1 MSRPD
6 PNPQPPDRVEMLAN
20 SLARVGR
27 AGELEAE
34 LGKMDPGSLTR
45 AEQETWWRFRGV
57 AAFQDGRE
65 AEALARFE
73 EAHRHF
79 PGNALIR
86 FSLGQQYI
94 RAGQQDRGFEL
105 FRSSRFPEV
114 PREYAFAEA
123 RYAYLCSRYDDG
135 FSSIEPFYQEFVKL
149 RILDDNFLFVRGM
162 PFFGDWWAHA
172 AAFAILAGRPADLES
187 ITRYFAAMG
196 SDYDFEQLQAE
207 WAAYRDD
214 DPARLVPRLEQRLDY
229 TEKNGFPAG
238 YARMALAAAR
248 SRTAPTLDDARRILG
263 AVILS
268 STDNPWLDDVRTLA
282 LAEAAHRF
290 GDADEEQAR
299 TNAFLARQPMLLQ
312 PDLALR
318 FHLLRY
324 QELLK
329 PRVIG
334 RWARVATGG

>member
-6 PNPQPPDRVEMLAN
+6 PNTQPLDRVETLAN
-20 SLARVGR
+20 SLAREGR
-27 AGELEAE
+27 AGALEAE
-34 LGKMDPGSLTR
+34 LQKLDPDSLKR
-45 AEQETWWRFRGV
+45 AEQETWWRFHGI

-73 EAHRHF
+73 EAQRRF

-86 FSLGQQYI
+86 FSLGQQCI
-94 RAGQQDRGFEL
+94 RMGQTDRGFEL
-105 FRSSRFPEV
+105 FRGARFPAV

-135 FSSIEPFYQEFVKL
+135 FSFIEPFYQEFVKL

-172 AAFAILAGRPADLES
+172 AAFAILARRPADLES

-207 WAAYRDD
+207 WASYRDD

-229 TEKNGFPAG
+229 TEKNHMPAG

-248 SRTAPTLDDARRILG
+248 ARTAASLDEARRILG
-263 AVILS
+263 AVMLS
-268 STDNPWLDDVRTLA
+268 STDNPWLEDVRTLA
-282 LAEAAHRF
+282 LAEAAHRS

-299 TNAFLARQPMLLQ
+299 VDTFLARQPMLLQ
-312 PDLALR
+312 PDVALR

-329 PRVIG
+329 PRVLA
-334 RWARVATGG
+334 RWATAGD

>member
-6 PNPQPPDRVEMLAN
+6 PSTQPPDRVEMLAN
-20 SLARVGR
+20 SLAREGR
-27 AGELEAE
+27 AGQLEAE
-34 LGKMDPGSLTR
+34 LGKLDPASLTR
-45 AEQETWWRFRGV
+45 AEQETWWRFHGV
-57 AAFQDGRE
+57 AAFQDGRDD
-65 AEALARFE
+65 EALARFE
-73 EAHRHF
+73 EAHRRF
-79 PGNALIR
+79 PGNATIR
-86 FSLGQQYI
+86 FSLGQQCI
-94 RAGQQDRGFEL
+94 RTGETGRGFEL
-105 FRSSRFPEV
+105 FRSCRFPAV

-135 FSSIEPFYQEFVKL
+135 FSFIEPFYQEFVKL

-172 AAFAILAGRPADLES
+172 AAFAILADRPADLES

-207 WAAYRDD
+207 WESYRDD
-214 DPARLVPRLEQRLDY
+214 DPARLIPRLEQRLDY

-248 SRTAPTLDDARRILG
+248 ARTAKLDDARRILG
-263 AVILS
+263 AVTLS
-268 STDNPWLDDVRTLA
+268 STDNSWLEDVRTLA
-282 LAEAAHRF
+282 LAEAAHRS
-290 GDADEEQAR
+290 GDASEEQAR
-299 TNAFLARQPMLLQ
+299 TDAFLARQPMLLQ
-312 PDLALR
+312 PDIALR

-329 PRVIG
+329 PRVL
-334 RWARVATGG
+334 ATWTAAA

>member
-6 PNPQPPDRVEMLAN
+6 PQTQPPDRVETLAT
-20 SLARVGR
+20 SLAREGR

-34 LGKMDPGSLTR
+34 LGKLDPASLTR
-45 AEQETWWRFRGV
+45 AEQETWWRFHGV

-73 EAHRHF
+73 EAHRRF
-79 PGNALIR
+79 PGNAAIR
-86 FSLGQQYI
+86 FSLGQQCV
-94 RAGQQDRGFEL
+94 RTGQTDRGFEL
-105 FRSSRFPEV
+105 FRGCRFPAL

-123 RYAYLCSRYDDG
+123 RYAYLCGRYDDG
-135 FSSIEPFYQEFVKL
+135 FSFIEPFYQEFVKL

-172 AAFAILAGRPADLES
+172 AAFAILSGRPADLES

-196 SDYDFEQLQAE
+196 SDYDFEQLDAE
-207 WAAYRDD
+207 WASYRDD
-214 DPARLVPRLEQRLDY
+214 DPARLIPRLEQRLAY

-238 YARMALAAAR
+238 YARMALATAR
-248 SRTAPTLDDARRILG
+248 ARTAATLDDARRILG
-263 AVILS
+263 AVNLS

-282 LAEAAHRF
+282 LAEAAHRS
-290 GDADEEQAR
+290 GDADEEQQR
-299 TNAFLARQPMLLQ
+299 TDAFLQRQPMLLQ
-312 PDLALR
+312 PDVALR

-324 QELLK
+324 QERLK
-329 PRVIG
+329 PRVLAG
-334 RWARVATGG
+334 WSDAGA